1 MFTSKITATLT
12 LNYLGILLAIN
23 FHSMKKKAQSK
34 NKLLQYYSHIL
45 NCFNYNTAVYRH
57 FLSKLCN
64 KNGSSNKT
72 VKIVVPFTLPEG
84 RLPQEHRLA
93 EFFHAKA
100 YRDAVQWYQPQLRR
114 EIMLKK
120 PTLDHCC
127 RMSYD
132 PNLYYNPEAV
142 PIRISQPMNMP
153 VETTYQE
160 KRDMQSN
167 PLQRLLPGL
176 ERSNDGISYDETY

>member
-1 MFTSKITATLT
+1 MLT

-45 NCFNYNTAVYRH
+45 NCFNYYTAVYRH

-72 VKIVVPFTLPEG
+72 MKRVVPFTLPEG
-84 RLPQEHRLA
+84 GLPQEHRLA

-127 RMSYD
+127 RMSYA
-132 PNLYYNPEAV
+132 PTC
-142 PIRISQPMNMP
+142 I
-153 VETTYQE
+153 TTP
-160 KRDMQSN
+160 KLCPFASVS
-167 PLQRLLPGL
+167 P
-176 ERSNDGISYDETY
+176 